1 MKEVEAGH
9 CPDLFA
15 VFVLHDA
22 HHAFLECFILLSFQE
37 ISSDLPL
44 RQCLYN
50 GFWYHMSRDLNLA
63 IPLQISLLNKHISEE
78 SLVLMIYKAGILYLS
93 N

>member
-1 MKEVEAGH
+1 LVTPLVLWNIVVVPFDVELADGASSSSREQPLIDAFGMKEVEAGH

-44 RQCLYN
+44 R
-50 GFWYHMSRDLNLA
+50 
-63 IPLQISLLNKHISEE
+63 
-78 SLVLMIYKAGILYLS
+78 
-93 N
+93 